1 MMVVEDEEFTSVY
14 PEIIL
19 NILIAQFYDAGEA
32 AAFPEILTNKDAF
45 KNSIK
50 PYISIEWSKNTVK
63 EITNQTLNFLNYRLP
78 IDSMDV
84 ELGSLKTTLIANSED
99 IAQSYIMSL
108 INCNSNAI
116 IGIEEDA
123 TIFDLPPCKPDRI
136 HLEIFVELTAQYLE
150 DVFNKLP
157 SQLSTMEIASI
168 NKAQAE
174 RFFHIFNVAR
184 WAVRLMPVLSV
195 FLLILISI
203 LLKKEKGV
211 MLKWIGRLLIITSS
225 ISLLILIVVIIG
237 FDQFVALIT
246 NEFLALLI
254 EGVGILVL
262 GFIREIGYKTLL
274 WVAISFAITLIIGIF
289 LILLAKF
296 IKPKANEL
304 QAENASES
312 VLSSDGL
319 QSLQEDTQREIEETE
334 ANSEE

>member
-1 MMVVEDEEFTSVY
+1 
-14 PEIIL
+14 
-19 NILIAQFYDAGEA
+19 
-32 AAFPEILTNKDAF
+32 
-45 KNSIK
+45 
-50 PYISIEWSKNTVK
+50 
-63 EITNQTLNFLNYRLP
+63 
-78 IDSMDV
+78 
-84 ELGSLKTTLIANSED
+84 
-99 IAQSYIMSL
+99 
-108 INCNSNAI
+108 
-116 IGIEEDA
+116 
-123 TIFDLPPCKPDRI
+123 
-136 HLEIFVELTAQYLE
+136 
-150 DVFNKLP
+150 
-157 SQLSTMEIASI
+157 
-168 NKAQAE
+168 
-174 RFFHIFNVAR
+174 
-184 WAVRLMPVLSV
+184 
-195 FLLILISI
+195 
-203 LLKKEKGV
+203 

-296 IKPKANEL
+296 IKPNANEL